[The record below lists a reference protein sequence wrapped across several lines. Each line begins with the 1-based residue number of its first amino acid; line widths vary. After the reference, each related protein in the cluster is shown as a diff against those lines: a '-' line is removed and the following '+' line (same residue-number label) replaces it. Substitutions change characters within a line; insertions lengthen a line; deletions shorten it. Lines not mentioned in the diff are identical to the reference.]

1 MNNRDLT
8 TDLLHTPEGVRDYYG
23 SEYARRSAA
32 VEAVSSVEEA
42 AHSTGTNRSGSRE
55 SRGMFRQSARW
66 METPRPRVM

>member
-1 MNNRDLT
+1 MSEIYTFMVVSSRLISSREPVLSTTWMNTVAEN
-8 TDLLHTPEGVRDYYG
+8 
-23 SEYARRSAA
+23 
-32 VEAVSSVEEA
+32 SSVEEA